1 MPHSGLKRAFVAG
14 ATGGLGREVT
24 FQLARIGYE
33 LLLHGR
39 DGGKLKALS
48 ARLELQGLAR
58 PTTFVADFTSLSS
71 VAAMAA
77 QVEQATD
84 QVDLLVNAAGMGFSG
99 DNLVTEDGYRLTTQV
114 NYLAP
119 YLLMH
124 RFLPLM
130 AHNRAAKVLNVAS
143 AGQADL
149 TDSFWDGADS
159 PDAIAYGQS
168 KLALIMASRTLAD
181 ELAGEP
187 PEIVALHPGSLL
199 NTELTQALL
208 RRMPRWVT
216 LAWRLSRPLRPSVES
231 AAEFIAAVATKPEGA
246 QPPLL
251 QSAKGP
257 CRVRPQA
264 QDASVR
270 ARLEAFSRD
279 ATGVFLG
286 ETKSTHREGEVLK
299 AQART
304 L

>member
-1 MPHSGLKRAFVAG
+1 MPHSGLRRAFVAG

-58 PTTFVADFTSLSS
+58 PRTFVADFASLSS

-99 DNLVTEDGYRLTTQV
+99 DNLVTEDGYRLTIQV

-119 YLLMH
+119 YLLMR

-149 TDSFWDGADS
+149 TASFWQGAES

-187 PEIVALHPGSLL
+187 PEILALHPGSLL
-199 NTELTQALL
+199 NTELTRTLL
-208 RRMPRWVT
+208 KRMPRWVT
-216 LAWRLSRPLRPSVES
+216 LAWRLSRPLRPTVES
-231 AAEFIAAVATKPEGA
+231 AAEFIASVATERDGA
-246 QPPLL
+246 EAPLL
-251 QSAKGP
+251 LSAKGP
-257 CRVRPQA
+257 RRVRPQVEN
-264 QDASVR
+264 ASVR

-279 ATGVFLG
+279 AVAAFLG
-286 ETKSTHREGEVLK
+286 ETTSPHLKGEVLE

>member
-1 MPHSGLKRAFVAG
+1 M
-14 ATGGLGREVT
+14 
-24 FQLARIGYE
+24 GYE

-58 PTTFVADFTSLSS
+58 PRTFAADFASLDS
-71 VAAMAA
+71 VAAMAG

-84 QVDLLVNAAGMGFSG
+84 QIDVLVNAAGTGFAD
-99 DNLVTEDGYRLTTQV
+99 DNLITKDGYRLTTQV

-119 YLLMH
+119 YLLM
-124 RFLPLM
+124 RRLLELM
-130 AHNRAAKVLNVAS
+130 RDNPTAKVLNLAS

-149 TDSFWDGADS
+149 TDTFWEGTDS

-168 KLALIMASRTLAD
+168 KLALIMASRTLAE

-199 NTELTQALL
+199 NTELTHALL
-208 RRMPRWVT
+208 RRMPRWVA
-216 LAWRLSRPLRPSVES
+216 LAWRISRPLRPSVDS
-231 AAEFIAAVATKPEGA
+231 AAEFITNVAATSVGA
-246 QPPLL
+246 EPPLL
-251 QSAKGP
+251 LSAKGP
-257 CRVRPQA
+257 CRVRRQA
-264 QDASVR
+264 EDPSVQ

-279 ATGVFLG
+279 ATALFLR
-286 ETKSTHREGEVLK
+286 ETDSVQREGAVLK
-299 AQART
+299 AEART